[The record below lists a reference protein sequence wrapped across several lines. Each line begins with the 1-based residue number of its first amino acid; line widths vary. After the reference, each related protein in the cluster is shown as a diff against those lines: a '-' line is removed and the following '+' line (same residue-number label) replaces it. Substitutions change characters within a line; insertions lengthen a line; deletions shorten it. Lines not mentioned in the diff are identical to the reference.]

1 MDEQDCT
8 SRLDGLIA
16 AWVARLHWAGVYNPE
31 ADVQRI
37 IDTVM
42 EVRAPALGMIIP
54 YDKRQRIEAIVL
66 RRERREPMARIM
78 GYVEFCDLR
87 FLTHDGV
94 FRAYPETETVVDV
107 VLDQFPNREAALRV
121 LDVGTGSGCLLL
133 SVLNA
138 YPRAS
143 GVGID
148 INHRAIAAAQENAER
163 LGLGG
168 RAAFREGDWLTG
180 LTERFDLLLSNPPR
194 VPSLMTMHLLPEMRD
209 HDPLAAVDGG
219 PDGLAFFRRLADGFE
234 QVCTTDGCGV
244 FQVSDA
250 DAVCR
255 IFARRTRA
263 KVTVHGNF
271 LGMPGCVKVMAGAR
285 PRNKKWQINSLF
297 G

>member
-16 AWVARLHWAGVYNPE
+16 AWVARLHRAGVYNPE

-78 GYVEFCDLR
+78 GYVEFCDLK
-87 FLTHDGV
+87 FLTHDEV
-94 FRAYPETETVVDV
+94 FRPYPETETVVDV

-148 INHRAIAAAQENAER
+148 IDPRAIAAAQENTER
-163 LGLGG
+163 LGLAA
-168 RAAFREGDWLTG
+168 RAAIREGDWLTG

-209 HDPLAAVDGG
+209 HDPLPAIDGG

-234 QVCTTDGCGV
+234 QVCMADGCGV

-250 DAVCR
+250 DAVSR
-255 IFARRTRA
+255 IFARRTRT

-271 LGMPGCVKVMAGAR
+271 LGMPGCVKVVAGAG
-285 PRNKKWQINSLF
+285 PANKKRQINRLF